1 MCPLLAM
8 AVRVSIDRLSPS
20 ASMLELVRALS
31 KRPDRATRTSA
42 KDVSGKNAAQPKED
56 LTVLR
61 GRLAELARNVD
72 PEDEQALIKARR
84 PLFQEIVL
92 WEFGGDFRQHP
103 EFGPMLDT
111 IERAFDADPHAS
123 DRFGRLIRALRR

>member
-1 MCPLLAM
+1 
-8 AVRVSIDRLSPS
+8 
-20 ASMLELVRALS
+20 MLELVRAL
-31 KRPDRATRTSA
+31 RPIRTKGTSA
-42 KDVSGKNAAQPKED
+42 KDASTKDAARSAKGD
-56 LTVLR
+56 ISLLR
-61 GRLAELARNVD
+61 RRLVELAEHMDL
-72 PEDEQALIKARR
+72 EDEQALIKARR

-111 IERAFDADPHAS
+111 IERAFDADPHAA